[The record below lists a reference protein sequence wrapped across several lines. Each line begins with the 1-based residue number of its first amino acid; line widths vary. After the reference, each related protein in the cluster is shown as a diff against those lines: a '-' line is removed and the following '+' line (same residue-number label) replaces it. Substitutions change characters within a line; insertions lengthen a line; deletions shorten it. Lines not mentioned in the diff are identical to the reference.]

1 MAYETITA
9 SIEYGIGR
17 LTLDQPDKLN
27 PLGTNTLQDIIDAT
41 TWFNKENVSVVI
53 VSGNGRAFT
62 AGFDLREFTNT
73 DSTGKDGA
81 VLGREIAEAVD
92 RMKPVTIAS
101 LHGHCIGGGVV
112 LASACDL
119 RIASENT
126 IFSIPEVDLG
136 IPLAWGGIPR
146 LVREIGP
153 AMTKE
158 LVMTCR
164 AYGLRAI
171 DGPFGDFNDPD
182 AYIAAAKRGAA
193 IGIEGKWAIH
203 PSQIE
208 LANKV
213 FSPPSSEVT
222 KAKRILEEL
231 DKAAKAG
238 KGAAQLDGRM
248 IDAASARMAENIVN
262 IDKQI
267 NRK

>member
-9 SIEYGIGR
+9 TIEHGIGR
-17 LTLDQPDKLN
+17 LTLNQPDKLN
-27 PLGTNTLQDIIDAT
+27 PLGTNTLQDIIHAT
-41 TWFNKENVSVVI
+41 TWFNKENISVVI
-53 VSGNGRAFT
+53 ISGNGRAFT

-81 VLGREIAEAVD
+81 VLGREMAEAVD

-101 LHGHCIGGGVV
+101 LHGYCIGGGVV

-126 IFSIPEVDLG
+126 TFSIPEVDLG

-164 AYGLRAI
+164 PFDAEEAKSLGFINRVVKDADLESQTMNMAEAIRKRPQSVIETTKNQVRAATDDLASTKNEWVGEMLI
-171 DGPFGDFNDPD
+171 
-182 AYIAAAKRGAA
+182 GAA
-193 IGIEGKWAIH
+193 
-203 PSQIE
+203 
-208 LANKV
+208 NKDSV
-213 FSPPSSEVT
+213 ARS
-222 KAKRILEEL
+222 
-231 DKAAKAG
+231 
-238 KGAAQLDGRM
+238 AAQNYLNDKSGR
-248 IDAASARMAENIVN
+248 
-262 IDKQI
+262 
-267 NRK
+267 

>member
-9 SIEYGIGR
+9 TIEHGIGR
-17 LTLDQPDKLN
+17 LTLNQPDKLN
-27 PLGTNTLQDIIDAT
+27 PLGTNTLQDIIHAT
-41 TWFNKENVSVVI
+41 TWFNKENISVVI

-73 DSTGKDGA
+73 DSTGKVGA
-81 VLGREIAEAVD
+81 VLGREMAEAVD

-101 LHGHCIGGGVV
+101 LHGYCIGGGVV

-126 IFSIPEVDLG
+126 TFSIPEVDLG

-164 AYGLRAI
+164 PFDAEEAKSLGFINRVVKDADLESQTMNMAEAIRKRPQLVIETTKNQIRAATDDLASTKNAWVGEMLI
-171 DGPFGDFNDPD
+171 
-182 AYIAAAKRGAA
+182 GAA
-193 IGIEGKWAIH
+193 
-203 PSQIE
+203 
-208 LANKV
+208 NKDSV
-213 FSPPSSEVT
+213 ARS
-222 KAKRILEEL
+222 
-231 DKAAKAG
+231 
-238 KGAAQLDGRM
+238 AAQNYLNDKSGR
-248 IDAASARMAENIVN
+248 
-262 IDKQI
+262 
-267 NRK
+267 

>member
-9 SIEYGIGR
+9 TIEHGIGR
-17 LTLDQPDKLN
+17 LTLNQPDKLN

-81 VLGREIAEAVD
+81 VLGREMAEAVD
-92 RMKPVTIAS
+92 RMKPITIAS
-101 LHGHCIGGGVV
+101 LHGYCIGGGVV

-126 IFSIPEVDLG
+126 TFSIPEVDLG

-164 AYGLRAI
+164 PFDAEEAKSLGFINRVVKDADLESQTMNMAEAIRKRPQSVIETTKNQARAATDDLASTKNEWVGEMLI
-171 DGPFGDFNDPD
+171 
-182 AYIAAAKRGAA
+182 GAA
-193 IGIEGKWAIH
+193 
-203 PSQIE
+203 
-208 LANKV
+208 NKDSV
-213 FSPPSSEVT
+213 ARS
-222 KAKRILEEL
+222 
-231 DKAAKAG
+231 
-238 KGAAQLDGRM
+238 AAQNYLNDKSGR
-248 IDAASARMAENIVN
+248 
-262 IDKQI
+262 
-267 NRK
+267 

>member
-9 SIEYGIGR
+9 TIEHGIGR
-17 LTLDQPDKLN
+17 LMLNQPHKLN
-27 PLGTNTLQDIIDAT
+27 PLGTNTLQDIIDAA

-62 AGFDLREFTNT
+62 AGFDLREFTNP

-81 VLGREIAEAVD
+81 ALGREMTEAVD

-164 AYGLRAI
+164 PFDAEEAKNLGFINKVVKEADLEIQTVNMAEAIRKRPQTIVEATKHQVRAATDSLASTKNEWVGEI
-171 DGPFGDFNDPD
+171 L
-182 AYIAAAKRGAA
+182 IAAANKDSAA
-193 IGIEGKWAIH
+193 R
-203 PSQIE
+203 S
-208 LANKV
+208 
-213 FSPPSSEVT
+213 
-222 KAKRILEEL
+222 
-231 DKAAKAG
+231 
-238 KGAAQLDGRM
+238 AAQNYLNDKTGR
-248 IDAASARMAENIVN
+248 
-262 IDKQI
+262 
-267 NRK
+267 

>member
-9 SIEYGIGR
+9 TIEHGIGR

-81 VLGREIAEAVD
+81 VLGREMAEAVD

-101 LHGHCIGGGVV
+101 LHGYCIGGGVV

-126 IFSIPEVDLG
+126 TFSIPEVDLG

-164 AYGLRAI
+164 PFDAEEAKSLGFINRVVKDADLESQTMNMAEAI
-171 DGPFGDFNDPD
+171 RKRPQPVIETTKHQVRVAADDLASTKNEWVGEML
-182 AYIAAAKRGAA
+182 IAAA
-193 IGIEGKWAIH
+193 
-203 PSQIE
+203 
-208 LANKV
+208 NKDSV
-213 FSPPSSEVT
+213 ARS
-222 KAKRILEEL
+222 
-231 DKAAKAG
+231 
-238 KGAAQLDGRM
+238 AAQNYLNDKSGR
-248 IDAASARMAENIVN
+248 
-262 IDKQI
+262 
-267 NRK
+267 

>member
-9 SIEYGIGR
+9 TIEHGIGR
-17 LTLDQPDKLN
+17 LTLNQPDKLN

-41 TWFNKENVSVVI
+41 TWFNKENISVVI

-81 VLGREIAEAVD
+81 VLGREMAEAVD
-92 RMKPVTIAS
+92 RMKPITIAS
-101 LHGHCIGGGVV
+101 LHGYCIGGGVV

-126 IFSIPEVDLG
+126 TFSIPEVDLG

-164 AYGLRAI
+164 PFDAEEAKSLGFINRVVKDADLESQTMNMAEAIRKRPQSVIETTKNQVRAAT
-171 DGPFGDFNDPD
+171 DDLASTKNEWVGEML
-182 AYIAAAKRGAA
+182 
-193 IGIEGKWAIH
+193 IG
-203 PSQIE
+203 S
-208 LANKV
+208 ANKDSV
-213 FSPPSSEVT
+213 ARS
-222 KAKRILEEL
+222 
-231 DKAAKAG
+231 
-238 KGAAQLDGRM
+238 AAQNYLNDKSGR
-248 IDAASARMAENIVN
+248 
-262 IDKQI
+262 
-267 NRK
+267 

>member
-9 SIEYGIGR
+9 TIDHGIGR
-17 LTLDQPDKLN
+17 LTLNQPEKLN
-27 PLGTNTLQDIIDAT
+27 PLGTNALQDIIDAS

-53 VSGNGRAFT
+53 VSGNERAFT
-62 AGFDLREFTNT
+62 AGFDLIVFTYP
-73 DSTGKDGA
+73 DRTGKDGA
-81 VLGREIAEAVD
+81 ALGREMAEAVD

-164 AYGLRAI
+164 PFDAEEAKNLGFINKVVKEADLESQTVNMAEAIRKRPQTIVEATKHQVRAATDSLASTKNEWVGEI
-171 DGPFGDFNDPD
+171 L
-182 AYIAAAKRGAA
+182 IAAANKDSAA
-193 IGIEGKWAIH
+193 R
-203 PSQIE
+203 S
-208 LANKV
+208 
-213 FSPPSSEVT
+213 
-222 KAKRILEEL
+222 
-231 DKAAKAG
+231 
-238 KGAAQLDGRM
+238 AAQNYLNDKTGR
-248 IDAASARMAENIVN
+248 
-262 IDKQI
+262 
-267 NRK
+267 

>member
-9 SIEYGIGR
+9 TIEHGIGR
-17 LTLDQPDKLN
+17 LTLNQPDKLN

-41 TWFNKENVSVVI
+41 TWFNKENISVVI

-81 VLGREIAEAVD
+81 VLGREMAEAVD
-92 RMKPVTIAS
+92 RMKPITIAS
-101 LHGHCIGGGVV
+101 LHGYCIGGGVV

-126 IFSIPEVDLG
+126 TFSIPEVDLG

-164 AYGLRAI
+164 PFDAEEAKSLGFINRVVKDADLESQTMNMAEAIRKRPQSVIETTKDQVRAAT
-171 DGPFGDFNDPD
+171 DDLASTKNEWVGEML
-182 AYIAAAKRGAA
+182 IAAV
-193 IGIEGKWAIH
+193 
-203 PSQIE
+203 
-208 LANKV
+208 NKDSV
-213 FSPPSSEVT
+213 ARS
-222 KAKRILEEL
+222 
-231 DKAAKAG
+231 
-238 KGAAQLDGRM
+238 AAQNYLNDKSGR
-248 IDAASARMAENIVN
+248 
-262 IDKQI
+262 
-267 NRK
+267 

>member
-9 SIEYGIGR
+9 TIDHGIGR
-17 LTLDQPDKLN
+17 LTLKQPEKLN

-62 AGFDLREFTNT
+62 AGFDLREFTNP
-73 DSTGKDGA
+73 DRTGKDGA
-81 VLGREIAEAVD
+81 ALGREMAEAVD

-112 LASACDL
+112 LASACDI

-164 AYGLRAI
+164 PFDSEEAKSLGFINQVVKDADLESQTMNMAEAIRKRPQTVIETTKNQVRAAT
-171 DGPFGDFNDPD
+171 DDLASTKNEWVGEML
-182 AYIAAAKRGAA
+182 IAAA
-193 IGIEGKWAIH
+193 
-203 PSQIE
+203 
-208 LANKV
+208 NK
-213 FSPPSSEVT
+213 
-222 KAKRILEEL
+222 
-231 DKAAKAG
+231 D
-238 KGAAQLDGRM
+238 
-248 IDAASARMAENIVN
+248 DAARLVAQNYLNDR
-262 IDKQI
+262 
-267 NRK
+267 RGR

>member
-9 SIEYGIGR
+9 TIEHGIGR
-17 LTLDQPDKLN
+17 LTLNQPDKLN

-41 TWFNKENVSVVI
+41 TWFNKENISVVI

-81 VLGREIAEAVD
+81 VLGREMAEAVD
-92 RMKPVTIAS
+92 RMKPITIAS
-101 LHGHCIGGGVV
+101 LHGYCIGGGVV

-126 IFSIPEVDLG
+126 TFSIPEVDLG

-164 AYGLRAI
+164 PFDAEEAKSLGFINQVVKDADLESQTMNMAEAIRKRPQSVIETTKNQVRAATDDLASTKNEWVGEMLI
-171 DGPFGDFNDPD
+171 
-182 AYIAAAKRGAA
+182 GAA
-193 IGIEGKWAIH
+193 
-203 PSQIE
+203 
-208 LANKV
+208 NKDSV
-213 FSPPSSEVT
+213 ARS
-222 KAKRILEEL
+222 
-231 DKAAKAG
+231 
-238 KGAAQLDGRM
+238 AAQNYLNDKSGR
-248 IDAASARMAENIVN
+248 
-262 IDKQI
+262 
-267 NRK
+267 

>member
-9 SIEYGIGR
+9 TIEHGIGR

-81 VLGREIAEAVD
+81 VLGREMAEAVD

-101 LHGHCIGGGVV
+101 LHGYCIGGGDV

-126 IFSIPEVDLG
+126 TFSIPEVDLG

-164 AYGLRAI
+164 PFDAEEAKSLGFINRVVKDADLEGETMSMAEAIRKRPQSVIETTKNQVRAAT
-171 DGPFGDFNDPD
+171 DDLASTKNEWVGEMF
-182 AYIAAAKRGAA
+182 IAAANKDSAA
-193 IGIEGKWAIH
+193 R
-203 PSQIE
+203 S
-208 LANKV
+208 
-213 FSPPSSEVT
+213 
-222 KAKRILEEL
+222 
-231 DKAAKAG
+231 
-238 KGAAQLDGRM
+238 AAQNYLNDR
-248 IDAASARMAENIVN
+248 SSR
-262 IDKQI
+262 
-267 NRK
+267 

>member
-9 SIEYGIGR
+9 TIEHGIGR

-81 VLGREIAEAVD
+81 VLGREMAEAVD

-101 LHGHCIGGGVV
+101 LHGYCIGGGVV

-126 IFSIPEVDLG
+126 TFSIPEVDLG

-164 AYGLRAI
+164 PFDAEEAKSLGFINRVVKDADLESQTMNMAEAIRKRPQSVIETTKNQVRAATDDLASTKNEWVGEMLI
-171 DGPFGDFNDPD
+171 
-182 AYIAAAKRGAA
+182 GAA
-193 IGIEGKWAIH
+193 NNDSVAR
-203 PSQIE
+203 S
-208 LANKV
+208 
-213 FSPPSSEVT
+213 
-222 KAKRILEEL
+222 
-231 DKAAKAG
+231 
-238 KGAAQLDGRM
+238 AAQNYLNDKSGR
-248 IDAASARMAENIVN
+248 
-262 IDKQI
+262 
-267 NRK
+267 

>member
-9 SIEYGIGR
+9 TIEHGIGR
-17 LTLDQPDKLN
+17 LTLNQPDKLN

-41 TWFNKENVSVVI
+41 TWFNKENISVVI

-81 VLGREIAEAVD
+81 VLGREMAEAVD
-92 RMKPVTIAS
+92 RMKPITIAS
-101 LHGHCIGGGVV
+101 LHGYCIGGGVV

-126 IFSIPEVDLG
+126 TFSIPEVDLG

-164 AYGLRAI
+164 PFDAEEAKSLGFINRVVKDADLESQTMNMAEAIRKRPQSVIETTKDQVRAATDDLASTKNEWVGEMLI
-171 DGPFGDFNDPD
+171 
-182 AYIAAAKRGAA
+182 GAA
-193 IGIEGKWAIH
+193 
-203 PSQIE
+203 
-208 LANKV
+208 NKDSV
-213 FSPPSSEVT
+213 ARS
-222 KAKRILEEL
+222 
-231 DKAAKAG
+231 
-238 KGAAQLDGRM
+238 AAQNYLNDKSGR
-248 IDAASARMAENIVN
+248 
-262 IDKQI
+262 
-267 NRK
+267 

>member
-9 SIEYGIGR
+9 TIEHGIGR
-17 LTLDQPDKLN
+17 LTLNQPDKLN

-62 AGFDLREFTNT
+62 AGFDLREFTNA

-81 VLGREIAEAVD
+81 VLGREMAEAVD
-92 RMKPVTIAS
+92 RMKPITIAS
-101 LHGHCIGGGVV
+101 LHGYCIGGGVV

-126 IFSIPEVDLG
+126 TFSIPEVDLG

-158 LVMTCR
+158 LVMTSRPFDAEEAKSLGFINRVVKDADLESQTMNMAEAIRKRPQSVIETTKNQVR
-164 AYGLRAI
+164 AATDDLASTKNEWVGEML
-171 DGPFGDFNDPD
+171 
-182 AYIAAAKRGAA
+182 IAAV
-193 IGIEGKWAIH
+193 
-203 PSQIE
+203 
-208 LANKV
+208 NKDSV
-213 FSPPSSEVT
+213 ARS
-222 KAKRILEEL
+222 
-231 DKAAKAG
+231 
-238 KGAAQLDGRM
+238 AAQNYLNDKSGR
-248 IDAASARMAENIVN
+248 
-262 IDKQI
+262 
-267 NRK
+267 

>member
-9 SIEYGIGR
+9 TIEHGIGR

-53 VSGNGRAFT
+53 VSGNGRALP

-81 VLGREIAEAVD
+81 VLGREMAEAVD

-101 LHGHCIGGGVV
+101 LHGYCIGGGVV

-126 IFSIPEVDLG
+126 TFSIPEVDLG

-164 AYGLRAI
+164 PFDAEEAKSLGFINRVVKDADLESQTMNMAEAIRKRPQSVIETTKNQVRAATDDLASTKNEWVGEMLI
-171 DGPFGDFNDPD
+171 
-182 AYIAAAKRGAA
+182 GAA
-193 IGIEGKWAIH
+193 
-203 PSQIE
+203 
-208 LANKV
+208 NKDSV
-213 FSPPSSEVT
+213 ARS
-222 KAKRILEEL
+222 
-231 DKAAKAG
+231 
-238 KGAAQLDGRM
+238 AAQNYLNDKSGR
-248 IDAASARMAENIVN
+248 
-262 IDKQI
+262 
-267 NRK
+267 

>member
-9 SIEYGIGR
+9 TIEHGIGR

-81 VLGREIAEAVD
+81 VLGREMAEAVD

-101 LHGHCIGGGVV
+101 LHGYCIGGGVV

-126 IFSIPEVDLG
+126 TFSIPEVDLG

-164 AYGLRAI
+164 PFDAEEAKSLGFINRVVKDADLESQTMNMAEAIRKRPQSVIETTKNQVRAAT
-171 DGPFGDFNDPD
+171 DDLASTKNEWVGEML
-182 AYIAAAKRGAA
+182 IAAA
-193 IGIEGKWAIH
+193 
-203 PSQIE
+203 
-208 LANKV
+208 NKDSV
-213 FSPPSSEVT
+213 ARS
-222 KAKRILEEL
+222 
-231 DKAAKAG
+231 
-238 KGAAQLDGRM
+238 AAQNYLNDKSGR
-248 IDAASARMAENIVN
+248 
-262 IDKQI
+262 
-267 NRK
+267 

>member
-9 SIEYGIGR
+9 TIEHGIGR
-17 LTLDQPDKLN
+17 LTLNQPDKLN

-41 TWFNKENVSVVI
+41 TWFNKENISVVI

-81 VLGREIAEAVD
+81 VLGREMAEAVD

-101 LHGHCIGGGVV
+101 LHGYCIGGGVV

-126 IFSIPEVDLG
+126 TFSIPEVDLG

-164 AYGLRAI
+164 PFDAEEAKSLGFINRVVKDADLESQTMNMAEAIRKRPQSVIETTKNQVRAATDDLASTKNEWVGEMLI
-171 DGPFGDFNDPD
+171 
-182 AYIAAAKRGAA
+182 GAA
-193 IGIEGKWAIH
+193 NNDSVAR
-203 PSQIE
+203 S
-208 LANKV
+208 
-213 FSPPSSEVT
+213 
-222 KAKRILEEL
+222 
-231 DKAAKAG
+231 
-238 KGAAQLDGRM
+238 AAQNYLNDKSGR
-248 IDAASARMAENIVN
+248 
-262 IDKQI
+262 
-267 NRK
+267 

>member
-9 SIEYGIGR
+9 TIDHGIGR
-17 LTLDQPDKLN
+17 LTLNQPEKLN

-62 AGFDLREFTNT
+62 AGVDLREFTNP
-73 DSTGKDGA
+73 DRTGKDGA
-81 VLGREIAEAVD
+81 AIGREMAEAVD

-112 LASACDL
+112 LASACDI

-164 AYGLRAI
+164 PFDSEEAKSLGFINQVVKDADLESQTMKMAEAIRKRPQTVIETTKNQVRAAT
-171 DGPFGDFNDPD
+171 DDLASTKNEWVGEML
-182 AYIAAAKRGAA
+182 IAAA
-193 IGIEGKWAIH
+193 
-203 PSQIE
+203 
-208 LANKV
+208 NK
-213 FSPPSSEVT
+213 
-222 KAKRILEEL
+222 
-231 DKAAKAG
+231 D
-238 KGAAQLDGRM
+238 
-248 IDAASARMAENIVN
+248 DAARLVAQNYLNDR
-262 IDKQI
+262 
-267 NRK
+267 RGR

>member
-9 SIEYGIGR
+9 TIEHGIGR

-81 VLGREIAEAVD
+81 VLGREMAEAVD

-101 LHGHCIGGGVV
+101 LHGYCIGGGVV

-126 IFSIPEVDLG
+126 TFSIPEVDLG

-164 AYGLRAI
+164 PFDAEEAKSLGFINRVVKDADLESQTMNMAEAI
-171 DGPFGDFNDPD
+171 RKRPQPV
-182 AYIAAAKRGAA
+182 IETTKHQVRAAADDLASTKNERVGEMLIAV
-193 IGIEGKWAIH
+193 
-203 PSQIE
+203 
-208 LANKV
+208 ANKDSV
-213 FSPPSSEVT
+213 ARS
-222 KAKRILEEL
+222 
-231 DKAAKAG
+231 
-238 KGAAQLDGRM
+238 AAQNYLNDKSGR
-248 IDAASARMAENIVN
+248 
-262 IDKQI
+262 
-267 NRK
+267 

>member
-9 SIEYGIGR
+9 TIEHGIGR
-17 LTLDQPDKLN
+17 LMLNQPHKLN

-73 DSTGKDGA
+73 ESTGKDGA
-81 VLGREIAEAVD
+81 VLGREMAAAVD

-101 LHGHCIGGGVV
+101 LHGYCIGGGVV

-126 IFSIPEVDLG
+126 TFSIPEVDLG

-164 AYGLRAI
+164 PFDAEEAKSLGFINRVVKDADLEGETMSMAEAIRKRPQSVIETTKNQVRAAT
-171 DGPFGDFNDPD
+171 DDLASTKNEWVGEMF
-182 AYIAAAKRGAA
+182 IAAANKDSAA
-193 IGIEGKWAIH
+193 R
-203 PSQIE
+203 S
-208 LANKV
+208 
-213 FSPPSSEVT
+213 
-222 KAKRILEEL
+222 
-231 DKAAKAG
+231 
-238 KGAAQLDGRM
+238 AAQNYLNDR
-248 IDAASARMAENIVN
+248 SSR
-262 IDKQI
+262 
-267 NRK
+267 

>member
-9 SIEYGIGR
+9 TIEHGIGR
-17 LTLDQPDKLN
+17 LTLNQPDKLN

-41 TWFNKENVSVVI
+41 TWFNKENISVVI

-81 VLGREIAEAVD
+81 VLGREMAEAVD

-101 LHGHCIGGGVV
+101 LHGYCIGGGVV

-126 IFSIPEVDLG
+126 TFSIPEVDLG

-164 AYGLRAI
+164 PFDAEEAKSLGFINRVVKDADLESQTMNMAEAIRKRPQSVIETTKNQVRAATDDLASTKNAWVGEMLI
-171 DGPFGDFNDPD
+171 
-182 AYIAAAKRGAA
+182 GAA
-193 IGIEGKWAIH
+193 
-203 PSQIE
+203 
-208 LANKV
+208 NKDSV
-213 FSPPSSEVT
+213 ARS
-222 KAKRILEEL
+222 
-231 DKAAKAG
+231 
-238 KGAAQLDGRM
+238 AAQNYLNDKSGR
-248 IDAASARMAENIVN
+248 
-262 IDKQI
+262 
-267 NRK
+267 

>member
-9 SIEYGIGR
+9 TIEHGIGR
-17 LTLDQPDKLN
+17 LMLNQPHKLN
-27 PLGTNTLQDIIDAT
+27 PLGTNALQDIIDAS

-62 AGFDLREFTNT
+62 AGFDLREFTNLDRT
-73 DSTGKDGA
+73 EKDGA
-81 VLGREIAEAVD
+81 ALGREMAEAVD
-92 RMKPVTIAS
+92 RMTPGTISS

-112 LASACDL
+112 LASACDI

-164 AYGLRAI
+164 PFDAEEAKSLGFINQVVKEADLESQTMNMAEAIRKRPQAIIETTKNQVRAAT
-171 DGPFGDFNDPD
+171 DDLASTKNEWVGEML
-182 AYIAAAKRGAA
+182 IAAANKDDAA
-193 IGIEGKWAIH
+193 R
-203 PSQIE
+203 S
-208 LANKV
+208 
-213 FSPPSSEVT
+213 
-222 KAKRILEEL
+222 
-231 DKAAKAG
+231 
-238 KGAAQLDGRM
+238 AAQNYLNDRTGR
-248 IDAASARMAENIVN
+248 
-262 IDKQI
+262 
-267 NRK
+267 

>member
-9 SIEYGIGR
+9 TIEHGIGR
-17 LTLDQPDKLN
+17 LTLNQPDKLN
-27 PLGTNTLQDIIDAT
+27 PLGTNTLQDIIHAT
-41 TWFNKENVSVVI
+41 TWFNKENISVVI
-53 VSGNGRAFT
+53 ISGNGRAFT

-73 DSTGKDGA
+73 DSTGKVGA
-81 VLGREIAEAVD
+81 VLGREMAEAVD

-101 LHGHCIGGGVV
+101 LHGYCIGGGVV

-164 AYGLRAI
+164 PFDAEEAKSLGFINRVVKDADLESQTMNMAEAIRKRPQLVIETTKNQIRAATDDLASTKNAWVGEMLI
-171 DGPFGDFNDPD
+171 
-182 AYIAAAKRGAA
+182 GAA
-193 IGIEGKWAIH
+193 
-203 PSQIE
+203 
-208 LANKV
+208 NKDSV
-213 FSPPSSEVT
+213 ARS
-222 KAKRILEEL
+222 
-231 DKAAKAG
+231 
-238 KGAAQLDGRM
+238 AAQNYLNDKSGR
-248 IDAASARMAENIVN
+248 
-262 IDKQI
+262 
-267 NRK
+267 

>member
-9 SIEYGIGR
+9 TIEYGIGR

-81 VLGREIAEAVD
+81 VLGREMAEAVD

-101 LHGHCIGGGVV
+101 LHGYCIGGGVV

-126 IFSIPEVDLG
+126 TFSIPEVDLG

-164 AYGLRAI
+164 PFDAEEAKSLGFINRVVKDADLESQTMNMAEAIRKRPQLVIETTKNQVRAATDDLASTKNEWVGEMLI
-171 DGPFGDFNDPD
+171 
-182 AYIAAAKRGAA
+182 GAA
-193 IGIEGKWAIH
+193 NNDSVAR
-203 PSQIE
+203 S
-208 LANKV
+208 
-213 FSPPSSEVT
+213 
-222 KAKRILEEL
+222 
-231 DKAAKAG
+231 
-238 KGAAQLDGRM
+238 AAQNYLNDKSGR
-248 IDAASARMAENIVN
+248 
-262 IDKQI
+262 
-267 NRK
+267 

>member
-9 SIEYGIGR
+9 TIVHGIGR
-17 LTLDQPDKLN
+17 LTLNQPDKLN

-81 VLGREIAEAVD
+81 VLGREMAEAVD

-101 LHGHCIGGGVV
+101 LHGYCIGGGVV

-126 IFSIPEVDLG
+126 TFSIPEVDLG

-164 AYGLRAI
+164 PFDAEEAKSLGFINRVVKDADLESQTMNMAEAIRKRPQLVIETTKNQIRAATDDLASTKNEWVGEMLI
-171 DGPFGDFNDPD
+171 
-182 AYIAAAKRGAA
+182 GAA
-193 IGIEGKWAIH
+193 
-203 PSQIE
+203 
-208 LANKV
+208 NKDSV
-213 FSPPSSEVT
+213 ARS
-222 KAKRILEEL
+222 
-231 DKAAKAG
+231 
-238 KGAAQLDGRM
+238 AAQNYLNDKSGR
-248 IDAASARMAENIVN
+248 
-262 IDKQI
+262 
-267 NRK
+267 

>member
-9 SIEYGIGR
+9 TIEHGIGR

-81 VLGREIAEAVD
+81 VLGREMAEAVD

-101 LHGHCIGGGVV
+101 LHGYCIGGGVV

-126 IFSIPEVDLG
+126 TFSIPEVDLG

-164 AYGLRAI
+164 PFDAEEAKSLGFINRVVKDADLESQTMNMAEAI
-171 DGPFGDFNDPD
+171 RKRPQPVIETTKHQVRVAADDLASTKNEWVGEML
-182 AYIAAAKRGAA
+182 IAAA
-193 IGIEGKWAIH
+193 
-203 PSQIE
+203 
-208 LANKV
+208 NKDSV
-213 FSPPSSEVT
+213 ARS
-222 KAKRILEEL
+222 
-231 DKAAKAG
+231 
-238 KGAAQLDGRM
+238 AAQNYL
-248 IDAASARMAENIVN
+248 N
-262 IDKQI
+262 DKSS
-267 NRK
+267 R

>member
-9 SIEYGIGR
+9 TIEHGIGR
-17 LTLDQPDKLN
+17 LTLNQPDKLN

-41 TWFNKENVSVVI
+41 TWFNKENISVVI

-81 VLGREIAEAVD
+81 VLGREMAEAVD

-101 LHGHCIGGGVV
+101 LHGYCIGGGVV

-126 IFSIPEVDLG
+126 TFSIPEVDLG

-164 AYGLRAI
+164 PFDAEEAKSLGFINRVVKDADLESQTMNMAEAIRKRPQSVIETTKDQVRAATDDLASTKNEWVGEMLI
-171 DGPFGDFNDPD
+171 
-182 AYIAAAKRGAA
+182 GAA
-193 IGIEGKWAIH
+193 
-203 PSQIE
+203 
-208 LANKV
+208 NKDSV
-213 FSPPSSEVT
+213 ARS
-222 KAKRILEEL
+222 
-231 DKAAKAG
+231 
-238 KGAAQLDGRM
+238 AAQNYLNDKSGR
-248 IDAASARMAENIVN
+248 
-262 IDKQI
+262 
-267 NRK
+267 

>member
-9 SIEYGIGR
+9 TIEHGIGR
-17 LTLDQPDKLN
+17 LTLNQPDKLN

-73 DSTGKDGA
+73 DSIGKVGA
-81 VLGREIAEAVD
+81 VLGREMAEAVD

-101 LHGHCIGGGVV
+101 LHGYCIGGGVV

-126 IFSIPEVDLG
+126 TFSIPEVDLG

-164 AYGLRAI
+164 PFDAEEAKSLGFINRVVKDADLESQTMNMAEAIRKRPQSVIETTKDQVRAAT
-171 DGPFGDFNDPD
+171 DDLASTKNEWVGEML
-182 AYIAAAKRGAA
+182 IAAV
-193 IGIEGKWAIH
+193 
-203 PSQIE
+203 
-208 LANKV
+208 NKDSV
-213 FSPPSSEVT
+213 ARS
-222 KAKRILEEL
+222 
-231 DKAAKAG
+231 
-238 KGAAQLDGRM
+238 AAQNYLNDKSGR
-248 IDAASARMAENIVN
+248 
-262 IDKQI
+262 
-267 NRK
+267 

>member
-9 SIEYGIGR
+9 TIEHGIGR
-17 LTLDQPDKLN
+17 LMLNQPHKLN

-62 AGFDLREFTNT
+62 AGFDLREFTNP
-73 DSTGKDGA
+73 DRTGKDGA
-81 VLGREIAEAVD
+81 ALGREMAEAVD

-112 LASACDL
+112 LASACDI

-164 AYGLRAI
+164 PFDAEEAKSLGFINQVVKEADLESQTMNMAEAIRKRPQAIIETTKNQVRAAT
-171 DGPFGDFNDPD
+171 DDLASTKNEWVGEML
-182 AYIAAAKRGAA
+182 IAAANKDDAA
-193 IGIEGKWAIH
+193 R
-203 PSQIE
+203 S
-208 LANKV
+208 
-213 FSPPSSEVT
+213 
-222 KAKRILEEL
+222 
-231 DKAAKAG
+231 
-238 KGAAQLDGRM
+238 AAQNYLNDRNGH
-248 IDAASARMAENIVN
+248 
-262 IDKQI
+262 
-267 NRK
+267 

>member
-9 SIEYGIGR
+9 TIEHGIGR
-17 LTLDQPDKLN
+17 LTLNQPDKLN

-41 TWFNKENVSVVI
+41 TWFNKENISVVI

-81 VLGREIAEAVD
+81 VLGREMAEAVD

-101 LHGHCIGGGVV
+101 LHGYCIGGGVV

-126 IFSIPEVDLG
+126 TFSIPEVDLG

-164 AYGLRAI
+164 PFDAEEAKSLGFINRVVKDADLESQTMNMAEAI
-171 DGPFGDFNDPD
+171 RKRPQPVIETTKHQVRVAADDLASTKNEWVGEML
-182 AYIAAAKRGAA
+182 IAAA
-193 IGIEGKWAIH
+193 
-203 PSQIE
+203 
-208 LANKV
+208 NKDSV
-213 FSPPSSEVT
+213 ARS
-222 KAKRILEEL
+222 
-231 DKAAKAG
+231 
-238 KGAAQLDGRM
+238 AAQDYL
-248 IDAASARMAENIVN
+248 N
-262 IDKQI
+262 DKSGL
-267 NRK
+267 

>member
-9 SIEYGIGR
+9 TIEHGIGR
-17 LTLDQPDKLN
+17 LTLNQPDKLN

-81 VLGREIAEAVD
+81 VLGREMAEAVD
-92 RMKPVTIAS
+92 RMKPITIAS
-101 LHGHCIGGGVV
+101 LHGYCIGGGVV

-126 IFSIPEVDLG
+126 TFSIPEVDLG

-164 AYGLRAI
+164 PFDAEEAKSLGFINRVVKDADLESQTMNMAEAIRKRPQSVIETTKNQVRAATDDLASTKNEWVGEMLI
-171 DGPFGDFNDPD
+171 
-182 AYIAAAKRGAA
+182 GAA
-193 IGIEGKWAIH
+193 
-203 PSQIE
+203 
-208 LANKV
+208 NKDSV
-213 FSPPSSEVT
+213 ARS
-222 KAKRILEEL
+222 
-231 DKAAKAG
+231 
-238 KGAAQLDGRM
+238 AAQNYLNDKSGR
-248 IDAASARMAENIVN
+248 
-262 IDKQI
+262 
-267 NRK
+267 